1 MNSDAWLYWYWGKE
15 GKIEED
21 IPQLARRLKDP
32 HASKILD
39 FGCGTG
45 RHSIYF
51 ARNGFNVYGF
61 DQSERAIQRAT
72 RLLHAEH
79 LNAHL
84 KVWNMTVLPLP
95 YQDEFFDAV
104 IAVRVIHHAK
114 LATIRAI
121 AKEIHRITRKGGYL
135 YLQVPTEQK
144 GQRLLEETRSER
156 LEERT
161 FLPLEGD
168 EASIVH
174 HYFTSEE
181 LTSLFEGYE
190 HLDLHTSSDHY
201 CLTATKSQ
209 DHNNPRET

>member
-1 MNSDAWLYWYWGKE
+1 MSSDAWLYWYWGKE

-21 IPQLARRLKDP
+21 IPLLAKRFKGLR
-32 HASKILD
+32 ASKILD
-39 FGCGTG
+39 VGCGTG
-45 RHSIYF
+45 RHAIYF

-61 DQSERAIQRAT
+61 DQSERAIKRAT
-72 RLLHAEH
+72 LIQTEH
-79 LNAHL
+79 LSAQL
-84 KVWNMTVLPLP
+84 KVWNMTILPLP

-121 AKEIHRITRKGGYL
+121 AKEIHRIIRKGGYL

-144 GQRLLEETRSER
+144 GQRLLEETKCER

-161 FLPLEGD
+161 FMPLAGD
-168 EASIVH
+168 EAGVVH

-181 LTSLFEGYE
+181 LVSVFEGYKQ
-190 HLDLHTSSDHY
+190 LDLHTSSEHY
-201 CLTATKSQ
+201 CFTATK
-209 DHNNPRET
+209 R

>member
-1 MNSDAWLYWYWGKE
+1 
-15 GKIEED
+15 
-21 IPQLARRLKDP
+21 
-32 HASKILD
+32 
-39 FGCGTG
+39 
-45 RHSIYF
+45 
-51 ARNGFNVYGF
+51 
-61 DQSERAIQRAT
+61 
-72 RLLHAEH
+72 
-79 LNAHL
+79 
-84 KVWNMTVLPLP
+84 
-95 YQDEFFDAV
+95 
-104 IAVRVIHHAK
+104 VIHHAK